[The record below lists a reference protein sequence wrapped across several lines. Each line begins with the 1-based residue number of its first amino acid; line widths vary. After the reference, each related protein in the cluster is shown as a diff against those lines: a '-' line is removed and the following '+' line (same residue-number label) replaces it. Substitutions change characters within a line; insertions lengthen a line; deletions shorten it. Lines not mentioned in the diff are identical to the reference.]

1 MDAIKRMADLLD
13 YIKTHSDSITEL
25 INGFPVSD
33 LQSDKECADLLD
45 YIESD
50 LNSIEI
56 HMESAKELI
65 DYDKTM

>member
-1 MDAIKRMADLLD
+1 MDAIERMKELLD
-13 YIKTHSDSITEL
+13 FIKVHSDSITEL
-25 INGFPVSD
+25 INQFPVVD
-33 LQSDKECADLLD
+33 LQSDKECADLID

-65 DYDKTM
+65 DYDKTI